1 MKIKLTDKKSIR
13 YVFIALTGI
22 FIIFFAEYLGI
33 FEGINNY
40 CYDLSFRIRGVLK
53 HDERIVIA
61 AIDEKTL
68 EKLGRWPL
76 RRIYYAGLIDKV
88 KEAKAVGLDIIFSEP
103 SEDDEALS
111 DAIAG
116 YGKVVLPA
124 YIEERSRIS
133 HPAEA
138 FSHFKSGHIHI
149 EPGVDGIVRNIFH
162 TLYLN
167 NEALPSFTSVLYQTI
182 TGKDFKREKI
192 RQNAAESSRPDKIFQ
207 KDPMNI
213 NFYGPSGTFQHIP
226 FADIIGG
233 LYPGSFFKD
242 KVVLVGLTTAGLGDR
257 QFIPFTQKRN
267 NVPGVEIHA
276 HILNNLLDNN
286 DIHIMHDFLRLLLT
300 VLLSVFC
307 FFFFIRMDEKT
318 SSIAWLICLVLVTIS
333 LFSLFAFFNLW
344 MSPAAFY
351 FSVSFIYAVTYFMK
365 LDEAA
370 RQLDMKYAAINSQ
383 LGLDTEEPVK
393 NKPDTGLVSFL
404 SPKGINT
411 KIHTLLNA
419 ELQYERKLEDT
430 VKQRTEELS
439 KALSMINTMSNEMI
453 FRLTKAAESKEYGT
467 GEHILRIGL
476 YAKKLAE
483 FLKMPDDFIEL
494 ITFASPM
501 HDLGKIGIP
510 DRILLKND
518 ALTDEEFKIMKEH
531 TTIGQQIL
539 AQSSY
544 PKIQISASIALN
556 HHEKWDGTG
565 YPRGLREKEI
575 PLEARIVTI
584 CDVYDAMRS
593 RRPYK
598 PPFDHQ
604 KAFRMITEGADRTNP
619 GHFDPDI
626 LKVFIEIAPV
636 FEHIYEMYESS
647 TMNSATLLSNPDLR
661 IHL

>member
-1 MKIKLTDKKSIR
+1 MRTKPTDKKNIR
-13 YVFIALTGI
+13 YILVALIGI
-22 FIIFFAEYLGI
+22 FIIFFAEYLGF

-53 HDERIVIA
+53 HDKRIVIA

-88 KEAKAVGLDIIFSEP
+88 KEAKAVGLDILFSEP
-103 SEDDEALS
+103 SEDDEALA
-111 DAIAG
+111 DAIAR

-124 YIEERSRIS
+124 YIETHSKIS
-133 HPAEA
+133 YPAEA
-138 FSHFKSGHIHI
+138 FSHLKSGHIHV

-182 TGKDFKREKI
+182 TGKDFKREEMQ
-192 RQNAAESSRPDKIFQ
+192 QNTAERSRLNKIFQ

-213 NFYGPSGTFQHIP
+213 NFYGPSGTFQLIS
-226 FADIIGG
+226 FVDIIGG

-242 KVVLVGLTTAGLGDR
+242 KIILAGLTTEGLEDR
-257 QFIPFTQKRN
+257 QLIPFTQKRN

-286 DIHIMHDFLRLLLT
+286 DIHIMHDFLRLFLT
-300 VLLSVFC
+300 VLFSVFC
-307 FFFFIRMDEKT
+307 FFLFIKMDEKN
-318 SSIAWLICLVLVTIS
+318 SSIAWLICLVIITIS
-333 LFSLFAFFNLW
+333 LFSLFAVFNLW
-344 MSPAAFY
+344 MSPAVLY
-351 FSVSFIYAVTYFMK
+351 CSVSFIYAVTYFMK
-365 LDEAA
+365 LDQAA
-370 RQLDMKYAAINSQ
+370 RRLDMKYAAINSE
-383 LGLDTEEPVK
+383 LGLDTEETVK

-411 KIHTLLNA
+411 KIQTLLNA
-419 ELQYERKLEDT
+419 ELQYEKKLEDT

-510 DRILLKND
+510 DRILLKNAD
-518 ALTDEEFKIMKEH
+518 LTYEEFKIMKEH
-531 TTIGQQIL
+531 TIIGQQIL

-565 YPRGLREKEI
+565 YPRGLSGKEI
-575 PLEARIVTI
+575 PIEARIVMI

-604 KAFRMITEGADRTNP
+604 KAFRIITEGAERTKP

-626 LKVFIEIAPV
+626 LKAFIEIAPV
-636 FEHIYEMYESS
+636 FEHIYEVFESS
-647 TMNSATLLSNPDLR
+647 TMNTDLPAYGKNFT
-661 IHL
+661 I

>member
-1 MKIKLTDKKSIR
+1 MKIKLTYRKNIR
-13 YVFIALTGI
+13 YIFTALIGI
-22 FIIFFAEYLGI
+22 FIIFFAEYLGF

-40 CYDLSFRIRGVLK
+40 CYDLSFRIRGLIK
-53 HDERIVIA
+53 HDESIVIA

-76 RRIYYAGLIDKV
+76 RRTYYAGLIDRV

-103 SEDDEALS
+103 SEDDKALA

-116 YGKVVLPA
+116 YGRVVLPA

-133 HPAEA
+133 YPAEV
-138 FSHFKSGHIHI
+138 FSQFKSGHIHI

-162 TLYLN
+162 TIYLD
-167 NEALPSFTSVLYQTI
+167 NEALPSFTSVLYRTI
-182 TGKDFKREKI
+182 TGKDFNREDMPE
-192 RQNAAESSRPDKIFQ
+192 NAAGRNSPDKIFQ

-226 FADIIGG
+226 FVDIIEG
-233 LYPGSFFKD
+233 LYPGSFFNNKII
-242 KVVLVGLTTAGLGDR
+242 LVGLTTAGLEDR
-257 QFIPFTQKRN
+257 QLIPFTQKRN

-276 HILNNLLDNN
+276 NILNNLLDNN
-286 DIHIMHDFLRLLLT
+286 VIHIMHDFLRLLLT
-300 VLLSVFC
+300 VLLSVLC
-307 FFFFIRMDEKT
+307 FFLFIKMDEKT
-318 SSIAWLICLVLVTIS
+318 SSIAWLICLVVMTIS

-344 MSPAAFY
+344 IRPAALY

-370 RQLDMKYAAINSQ
+370 RQLDMKYNALNLQ
-383 LGLDTEEPVK
+383 LGLNTEENVK
-393 NKPDTGLVSFL
+393 NKPDTGLIGFL
-404 SPKGINT
+404 STKGINT
-411 KIHTLLNA
+411 KIRTLLNA
-419 ELQYERKLEDT
+419 ELKYERKLEDT
-430 VKQRTEELS
+430 VEQRTAELS

-565 YPRGLREKEI
+565 YPSGLRGKEI
-575 PLEARIVTI
+575 PIEARIVMI

-598 PPFDHQ
+598 PSFDHQ
-604 KAFRMITEGADRTNP
+604 KAFRIITEGADRIKP
-619 GHFDPDI
+619 EHFDPDI
-626 LKVFIEIAPV
+626 LKAFIEIAPV

-647 TMNSATLLSNPDLR
+647 TMDTDLPDYGKNFT
-661 IHL
+661 I